1 MKQHAGVLAIL
12 LLLGVVVLSTTGCAA
27 WRLVRAAELAR
38 QSTPLQAEP
47 ARPALRLLMVGD
59 STAVGTGASSPQ
71 ASLAGLLAH
80 AYPHLAIENRAR
92 DGARFEGVVEQLEV
106 GGRFDLV
113 LIMAGGNDV
122 MRMRDADATRADID
136 RSVRLAQGLAPQVA
150 FLPAGN
156 VGNAPFFFPPISW
169 LMTSR
174 ARTLHADVQSAA
186 ARTGAVYVNLFKA
199 AADDPFVQ
207 RPGLH
212 ASDGLHPSDAGY
224 RLWRDELLAQTGWD
238 KRLQAAR

>member
-1 MKQHAGVLAIL
+1 MKQHAGVLVIL

-27 WRLVRAAELAR
+27 WRLGRAAELAR
-38 QSTPLQAEP
+38 QSTPLQVEP
-47 ARPALRLLMVGD
+47 ARPDLRLLMVGD

-71 ASLAGLLAH
+71 ASLAGLLAQ
-80 AYPHLAIENRAR
+80 AYPSLAIENRAR
-92 DGARFEGVVEQLEV
+92 DGARFEGVVEQLEA

-122 MRMRDADATRADID
+122 MRMRDADATRAEID
-136 RSVRLAQGLAPQVA
+136 RSARLAQGLAPQVA